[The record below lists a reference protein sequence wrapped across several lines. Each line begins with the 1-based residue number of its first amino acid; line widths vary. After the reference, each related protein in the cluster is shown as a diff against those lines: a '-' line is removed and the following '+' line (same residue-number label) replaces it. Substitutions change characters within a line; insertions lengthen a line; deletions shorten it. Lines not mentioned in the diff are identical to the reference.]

1 MRLLGI
7 DFGMKRVGLAVTDPE
22 ARLAFPLKTVY
33 KTTRDKL
40 FSELLEVIATEAV
53 EAIVLGLP
61 SGPESRQGVDADAG
75 EEQLI
80 VRQIR
85 NFAES
90 LKRRTELPI
99 YFVDESYSSLEAEQR
114 LHEAGVRGKRFKA
127 TLDQHAAVLILETFI
142 KTRLRKTTPTDS
154 DA

>member
-7 DFGMKRVGLAVTDPE
+7 DFGIKRVGLAVTDPE

-40 FSELLEVIATEAV
+40 FAEILEVIESEAV

-61 SGPESRQGVDADAG
+61 GGPESRQGVDADAG

-85 NFAES
+85 NFAER

-99 YFVDESYSSLEAEQR
+99 HFMDESYSSLEAEQR

-127 TLDQHAAVLILETFI
+127 TLDQHAAVLILEAFI
-142 KTRLRKTTPTDS
+142 KTQLQKTPTES